1 MVSISSVL
9 LQGLISENRE
19 EFVIKLTEKCKDI
32 LKENPDNR
40 CAKYALEYVSS
51 EEIKLLSNEG
61 KLNLYFI
68 RYLQ

>member
-1 MVSISSVL
+1 MDSFSSAL
-9 LQGLISENRE
+9 FQGLISENRE

-51 EEIKLLSNEG
+51 EEIKLFSNEG
-61 KLNLYFI
+61 KRNFSFI
-68 RYLQ
+68 LYLQ

>member
-1 MVSISSVL
+1 MDSFSSAL
-9 LQGLISENRE
+9 FQGLISENRE

-51 EEIKLLSNEG
+51 EEIKLFSNEG
-61 KLNLYFI
+61 KRNFFFI